1 MKIKPILVVGREP
14 NSVFFEIFFKSITSN
29 KFKSPIILIM
39 SLDLIIKQMKFLN
52 YKKKINLIKIK
63 NIKRYKLD
71 NKQINLIDV
80 KYKNN
85 IAFKKISNDSN
96 SYIENCFKTAF
107 YLIKKKITNKF
118 INGPINKKTFLKNKY
133 LGITEYICEKFKI
146 KNYAMLIYNHK
157 LSVCPIT
164 THLPIKLVSKSIN
177 KKNIYNKV
185 ILINNFYKK
194 MFGIKPRIAVV
205 GLNPHCETIDN
216 FDEDKKIVK
225 PTIQK
230 LINKKL
236 NIYGPI
242 SADTIFMK
250 NIRFNYDV
258 IIGMYHDQVLTPIK
272 TLFEYNAINIT
283 LGLPFIRISPDHGPN
298 EKMMGKKI
306 SNAQSLIESLKF
318 LDF

>member
-1 MKIKPILVVGREP
+1 MKIKPILVVGGEP

-63 NIKRYKLD
+63 NIKKYKLD

-177 KKNIYNKV
+177 KKNIK
-185 ILINNFYKK
+185 
-194 MFGIKPRIAVV
+194 
-205 GLNPHCETIDN
+205 
-216 FDEDKKIVK
+216 
-225 PTIQK
+225 
-230 LINKKL
+230 
-236 NIYGPI
+236 
-242 SADTIFMK
+242 
-250 NIRFNYDV
+250 
-258 IIGMYHDQVLTPIK
+258 
-272 TLFEYNAINIT
+272 
-283 LGLPFIRISPDHGPN
+283 
-298 EKMMGKKI
+298 
-306 SNAQSLIESLKF
+306 
-318 LDF
+318 